1 MMRTRT
7 PPLRP
12 LTTVATLGLVAAIG
26 GFAAS
31 STTPAASQPQPTPT
45 PAPMTKPVRPLP
57 AAAAAWKEVDR
68 LQQEQKMQAALD
80 QATKLREQAQQRNDG
95 PEWARGL
102 IRETQLQI
110 ALHGFETA
118 VRHLREQPWPS
129 DPLPHALLDLFYAQ
143 SLVTYQQA
151 YGYEIARREEV
162 VSTAVPDLKQWTREQ
177 IYLEAQKAFLDAWRG
192 RAQWGEL
199 PVSAVQEFIAPNDYP
214 KGIRD
219 TLRDATSYLLADLLA
234 DSSLWEP
241 KQNNDLYRLPLDK
254 LVAGDPGRKAP
265 TPPSPTPPPIR

>member
-1 MMRTRT
+1 MEGVDR
-7 PPLRP
+7 
-12 LTTVATLGLVAAIG
+12 
-26 GFAAS
+26 FAA
-31 STTPAASQPQPTPT
+31 
-45 PAPMTKPVRPLP
+45 K
-57 AAAAAWKEVDR
+57 
-68 LQQEQKMQAALD
+68 QKATALD

-177 IYLEAQKAFLDAWRG
+177 IYLEAQKAFLDAWRQ
-192 RAQWGEL
+192 RAHWDVL
-199 PVSAVQEFIAPNDYP
+199 PVSAVREFIAPNDYP
-214 KGIRD
+214 EGIRD
-219 TLRDATSYLLADLLA
+219 TLRDATSYLFADLLA

-241 KQNNDLYRLPLDK
+241 KQNNDLPLPRQ
-254 LVAGDPGRKAP
+254 LVAAIRPQGP
-265 TPPSPTPPPIR
+265 TPRRRPSALR